1 VLLNPFCTFSTAKV
15 LALKPTVLL
24 LFQTLGSWPSAVGV
38 CSQLGGGSTGESP
51 TAPGGI
57 GLRLPLAI
65 PIASLTWEQ
74 GT

>member
-1 VLLNPFCTFSTAKV
+1 MLLNPFCTFSTAKV

-24 LFQTLGSWPSAVGV
+24 LFQTFGFLAVSGGWV
-38 CSQLGGGSTGESP
+38 LAAGGGSTGESP